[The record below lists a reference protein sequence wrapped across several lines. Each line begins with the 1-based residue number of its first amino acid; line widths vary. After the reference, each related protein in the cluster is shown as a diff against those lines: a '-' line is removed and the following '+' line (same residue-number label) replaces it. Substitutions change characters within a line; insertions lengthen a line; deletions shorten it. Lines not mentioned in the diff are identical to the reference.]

1 MEEADQLCGAIS
13 IIDHGKF
20 VASGSPAELKSRVT
34 ADIVEVDTSQTLS
47 IDTLRAL
54 PGVTDVRTQGSTWIL
69 RTTSSE
75 QLLPNLFPVLRTEL
89 IRRINVERPSLE
101 SVFIELTGHRL
112 DQAGAEVRDYR
123 KFYATMR
130 RARQ

>member
-1 MEEADQLCGAIS
+1 
-13 IIDHGKF
+13 
-20 VASGSPAELKSRVT
+20 
-34 ADIVEVDTSQTLS
+34 
-47 IDTLRAL
+47 
-54 PGVTDVRTQGSTWIL
+54 VTDVRTQGSTWIL

-75 QLLPNLFPVLRTEL
+75 ALLPRLFASLQTDS

-101 SVFIELTGHRL
+101 TVFLDLTGRRL
-112 DQAGAEVRDYR
+112 DQVGTEVRDYR